1 MRSSRHLIASLALA
15 AVVGCSS
22 ARQTSQLPPARINQ
36 QAISA
41 DPAVQEPADRPGA
54 TTADKPVPNSLA
66 DKMAAYSRDLEPKL
80 KERQSRKAPPPT
92 AKPAETAKADSEVQ
106 WAGEAKQPAPADP
119 SPGAAAPMASN
130 QVAVLTPKKSN
141 DVPAIVPEGE
151 DVPGQMG
158 PGQAA
163 SQDSDQLLQQLAA
176 KIRDNPKDLP
186 SQLDYQ
192 LLQFVRG
199 ERVPHMASI
208 ASMSAEDREILTAV
222 LDALSNFRSG
232 TKLDQNQM
240 LSRKIRPLVEMS
252 DRLRAQADLS
262 LPTAALCTRVDG
274 FGVYEPITP
283 ARFAG
288 AKDHPFIIYCEVE
301 NFASQVN
308 DKKVWETKLSHEA
321 VLYTETGLNVWSEK
335 SDSIVDHS
343 RNRRHDF
350 FIVKKTKLPANL
362 PIGRYVLKLSVTD
375 QQSNRVA
382 ETTVPVQI
390 VAQ

>member
-1 MRSSRHLIASLALA
+1 MRSPRRLIASLALA

-22 ARQTSQLPPARINQ
+22 SRQTSQLPPARINQ
-36 QAISA
+36 QAVST
-41 DPAVQEPADRPGA
+41 DPAEAGA
-54 TTADKPVPNSLA
+54 TDRQATAVAEKPAPNSLA

-80 KERQSRKAPPPT
+80 KERQSRKVPPSNA

-106 WAGEAKQPAPADP
+106 WAGEDKQAAPADQ
-119 SPGAAAPMASN
+119 SAGAAATASN
-130 QVAVLTPKKSN
+130 QVALLNPKKAN

-176 KIRDNPKDLP
+176 KIRENPKDLP

-232 TKLDQNQM
+232 TKLDANQM